1 MKNLKRIL
9 NLLSKTLVLSW
20 ITYQGFLPGVT
31 SSTDVLTEY
40 HLELACVQELLF
52 YEGRGTGSSGMTKI
66 AQVLQN
72 RKNSSKFQ
80 KSYCGVS
87 KAKRQFSFH
96 QDKHNQTVDK
106 RPYSLDNQAWHTA
119 GTIALLTVNNAL
131 DDPFRGF
138 GVGTVM
144 YYHSKEVK
152 PSWSLKMKQVLT
164 DKYHVF
170 LKEHSKVKTK

>member
-1 MKNLKRIL
+1 MKTLDHFL
-9 NLLSKTLVLSW
+9 STLSKTLVISW

-52 YEGRGTGSSGMTKI
+52 YEGRNTSSSGMTKI

-80 KSYCGVS
+80 GSYCGVS
-87 KAKRQFSFH
+87 KARRQFSFW
-96 QDKHNQTVDK
+96 QDKHRQYVDK
-106 RPYSLDNQAWHTA
+106 RPYSLDTAAWNTA
-119 GTIALLTVNNAL
+119 GTIAYLTVNNGL
-131 DDPFRGF
+131 QDPFKSF

-144 YYHSKEVK
+144 YYCTKEVK
-152 PSWSLKMKQVLT
+152 PSWSLKMRKVMS
-164 DKYHVF
+164 DKYHSF
-170 LKEHSKVKTK
+170 FKEHNKGNSK